1 METNH
6 NMSNEESLKMEQFEI
21 EERANRIDEIYVAH
35 TSAHRAV
42 AGIEDCLRR
51 SLTAA
56 EPLNAVLIGRAGT
69 GKTTVCN
76 AVLQHLPRRIDV
88 REGKEVTVIPAFYS
102 EIPSPATI
110 RGVASSLLGALGD
123 VHPDRGTA
131 INLTHRV
138 ITQLKA
144 CETRLILLDEFQH
157 LLDEKRSRREEY
169 RQDVSNW
176 VKTLINKTHVP
187 VVLVGMPE
195 CEVLVDADPQL
206 ARRFQRRFRLE
217 NLGFGG
223 KEKGEFRLFV
233 EALGAAIPEY
243 CNLAGFPD
251 LSSKTEA
258 LALYAASGGNPSY
271 ATGLLKETV
280 IVTLR
285 ARRETTTMEDFA
297 AAYDIGVSQGGSLV
311 KVNPFRLSQED
322 LVRNIK
328 NGFRGVN

>member
-1 METNH
+1 MEH
-6 NMSNEESLKMEQFEI
+6 LEI
-21 EERANRIDEIYVAH
+21 EERANRIDEIYVGH
-35 TSAHRAV
+35 TSAQLAV

-56 EPLNAVLIGRAGT
+56 EPFNAVLIGHAGT

-76 AVLQHLPRRIDV
+76 AVLKNLPRRIEA
-88 REGKEVTVIPAFYS
+88 RECKEVTVIPAFYS

-131 INLTHRV
+131 ISLTHRV

-144 CETRLILLDEFQH
+144 CKTRLILLDEFQH
-157 LLDEKRSRREEY
+157 LLDKKRSQREEY

-206 ARRFQRRFRLE
+206 SRRFQRRFRLD

-223 KEKGEFRLFV
+223 NEKGDFRLFV
-233 EALGAAIPEY
+233 EALSAAIPEY
-243 CNLAGFPD
+243 CGLADFPD
-251 LSSKTEA
+251 FCSKTEA

-271 ATGLLKETV
+271 ATGLIKEAV

-285 ARRETTTMEDFA
+285 SRREATQMEDFA
-297 AAYDIGVSQGGSLV
+297 DAYDAGICQSGSLV
-311 KVNPFRLSQED
+311 KINPFRVSTEA
-322 LVRNIK
+322 LVRSIK
-328 NGFRGVN
+328 KV